1 MDMKSFKSVET
12 EKPSITD
19 KNKIDVERW
28 IDNDN
33 KEDKVSTDKY
43 SVEEWMSESKE
54 VSDIIRI
61 ECRNEKYE
69 GDNHPKTGVPYERK
83 VVDLGDRKV
92 EGVFPVFNSD
102 FDAYLPKELFKESN
116 YKQFKECNM
125 QLAIALRE
133 NPSLC
138 EKFTDEQIEE
148 IMDGET
154 PSGKVWHHNEEL
166 GKMQLVDF
174 KTHDETKHTGGKF
187 LWGGGSE
194 CRKE

>member
-54 VSDIIRI
+54 ASDIIKI
-61 ECRNEKYE
+61 KCPNEKYE

-92 EGVFPVFNSD
+92 EGVFPVFDSA
-102 FDAYLPKELFKESN
+102 FDAILPKELFEKSDAR
-116 YKQFKECNM
+116 QFKECNM
-125 QLAIALRE
+125 QLKDKLETDQLLR
-133 NPSLC
+133 
-138 EKFTDEQIEE
+138 EKFTDEQIEQ
-148 IMDGET
+148 IMNGET
-154 PSGKVWHHNEEL
+154 PDGKVWHHNEEL

-174 KTHDETKHTGGKF
+174 EVHRDTPHIGGRF
-187 LWGGGSE
+187 LWGGGSK